1 MDVQVKIVKTA
12 IQKESVQSIRTDVF
26 IRELNIPEN
35 IEIDANEDAATYVLA
50 YVDKKPVGTA
60 RWRKTD
66 SGFKLER
73 FAVLDTFRCNG
84 IGEEMTQFIL
94 NNLDKNLQDL
104 ISPQPRKIINTSG
117 VILQTNLGRAPL
129 ANNAIKAM
137 NEAGSNYTNLE
148 FDLTTNKRGGR
159 LKKFKN
165 IINRLTSAEDAI
177 VVNNNAS
184 AVFLGLKAL
193 CKNKNVLVSRSESVE
208 IGGGFRVPDV
218 LDESQAILVDVGTT
232 NKTYVSDY
240 ESHID
245 DNTGAVLLIHQSNFV
260 IEGFTHKPDIKEI
273 VQMAHK
279 HKVPV
284 FYDLGSGSMINTE
297 EFSIQY
303 EPTVQDAIKDGVDLV
318 FFSGDKLIVGPLS
331 GMIAGKEK
339 YVQLIEKYPLTRA
352 LRLDKVLLA
361 GLIATLQMYI
371 TESYID
377 IPIWNMISKSKEDML
392 KIVKN
397 WKNKLDYEFLTIE
410 ESKAMIGGGSMP
422 EQHVNSYS
430 LSINFDSLSISAN
443 QFSKKMINK
452 PTPLIGRVKDNKFIL
467 DPRTLFDKQDVEVFK
482 LLEEELKLI

>member
-1 MDVQVKIVKTA
+1 MEKNVLRKIPS
-12 IQKESVQSIRTDVF
+12 IQKISESKSFIELCKTFPRHIAINELRLILDSIRNSNNNN
-26 IRELNIPEN
+26 NIS
-35 IEIDANEDAATYVLA
+35 
-50 YVDKKPVGTA
+50 VD
-60 RWRKTD
+60 
-66 SGFKLER
+66 S
-73 FAVLDTFRCNG
+73 
-84 IGEEMTQFIL
+84 IL
-94 NNLDKNLQDL
+94 NKLDKNLQEL

-129 ANNAIKAM
+129 ANNAITAM

-148 FDLTTNKRGGR
+148 FDITTNKRGGR

-165 IINRLTSAEDAI
+165 IINRLTYAEDAI

-240 ESHID
+240 ESNID
-245 DNTGAVLLIHQSNFV
+245 DNTGAILLIHQSNFV
-260 IEGFTHKPDIKEI
+260 IEGFTHKPNIKEI

-318 FFSGDKLIVGPLS
+318 FFSGDKLIGGPQS
-331 GMIAGKEK
+331 GIIAGKEK

-397 WKNKLDYEFLTIE
+397 WKDKLDYEFLDIE
-410 ESKAMIGGGSMP
+410 KSKAMIGGGSMP

-430 LSINFDSLSISAN
+430 LSINFDSLSISAS

-467 DPRTLFDKQDVEVFK
+467 DPRTLLDKQDVEVFK

>member
-1 MDVQVKIVKTA
+1 MEKNVLRKIPS
-12 IQKESVQSIRTDVF
+12 IQKISESKSFIELCKTFPRHIAINELRLILDSIR
-26 IRELNIPEN
+26 ISNNNNNIS
-35 IEIDANEDAATYVLA
+35 
-50 YVDKKPVGTA
+50 VD
-60 RWRKTD
+60 
-66 SGFKLER
+66 L
-73 FAVLDTFRCNG
+73 
-84 IGEEMTQFIL
+84 IL

-165 IINRLTSAEDAI
+165 IINRLTYAEDAI

-318 FFSGDKLIVGPLS
+318 FFSGDKLIGGPQS
-331 GMIAGKEK
+331 GIIAGKEK

-397 WKNKLDYEFLTIE
+397 WKDKLDYEFLTIE

-443 QFSKKMINK
+443 QFGKKMINK

>member
-1 MDVQVKIVKTA
+1 MEKNVLRKIPS
-12 IQKESVQSIRTDVF
+12 IQKISESKSFIELCKTFPRHIAINELRLILDSIR
-26 IRELNIPEN
+26 ISNNNNNIS
-35 IEIDANEDAATYVLA
+35 
-50 YVDKKPVGTA
+50 VD
-60 RWRKTD
+60 
-66 SGFKLER
+66 L
-73 FAVLDTFRCNG
+73 
-84 IGEEMTQFIL
+84 IL

-318 FFSGDKLIVGPLS
+318 FFSGDKLIGGPQS
-331 GMIAGKEK
+331 GIIAGKEK

-397 WKNKLDYEFLTIE
+397 WKDKLDYEFLTIE

>member
-1 MDVQVKIVKTA
+1 MEKNVLRKIPS
-12 IQKESVQSIRTDVF
+12 IQKISESKSFIELCKTFPRHIAINELRLILDSIRTSNNN
-26 IRELNIPEN
+26 NIS
-35 IEIDANEDAATYVLA
+35 
-50 YVDKKPVGTA
+50 VD
-60 RWRKTD
+60 
-66 SGFKLER
+66 S
-73 FAVLDTFRCNG
+73 
-84 IGEEMTQFIL
+84 IL
-94 NNLDKNLQDL
+94 NKLDKNLQEL

-117 VILQTNLGRAPL
+117 IILQTNLGRAPL
-129 ANNAIKAM
+129 ANNAITAM

-165 IINRLTSAEDAI
+165 IINRLTYAEDAI

-240 ESHID
+240 ESNID
-245 DNTGAVLLIHQSNFV
+245 DNTGAILLIHQSNFV
-260 IEGFTHKPDIKEI
+260 IEGFTHKPNIKEI

-318 FFSGDKLIVGPLS
+318 FFSGDKLIGGPQS
-331 GMIAGKEK
+331 GIIAGKEK

-397 WKNKLDYEFLTIE
+397 WKDKLDYEFLDIE
-410 ESKAMIGGGSMP
+410 KSKAMIGGGSMP

-430 LSINFDSLSISAN
+430 LSINFDSLSISAS

-467 DPRTLFDKQDVEVFK
+467 DPRTLLDKQDVEVFK

>member
-1 MDVQVKIVKTA
+1 MEKNVLRKIPS
-12 IQKESVQSIRTDVF
+12 IQKISESKSFIELCKTFPRHIAINEMRLILDSIRNSNNNN
-26 IRELNIPEN
+26 NIS
-35 IEIDANEDAATYVLA
+35 
-50 YVDKKPVGTA
+50 VD
-60 RWRKTD
+60 
-66 SGFKLER
+66 L
-73 FAVLDTFRCNG
+73 
-84 IGEEMTQFIL
+84 IL

-129 ANNAIKAM
+129 ANNAITAM

-148 FDLTTNKRGGR
+148 FDITTNKRGGR

-165 IINRLTSAEDAI
+165 IINRLTYAEDAI

-240 ESHID
+240 ESNID
-245 DNTGAVLLIHQSNFV
+245 DNTGAILLIHQSNFV
-260 IEGFTHKPDIKEI
+260 IEGFTHKPNIKEI

-318 FFSGDKLIVGPLS
+318 FFSGDKLIGGPQS
-331 GMIAGKEK
+331 GIIAGKEK

-397 WKNKLDYEFLTIE
+397 WKDKLDYEFLDIE
-410 ESKAMIGGGSMP
+410 KSKAMIGGGSMP

-430 LSINFDSLSISAN
+430 LSINFDSLSISAS

-467 DPRTLFDKQDVEVFK
+467 DPRTLLDKQDVEVFK

>member
-1 MDVQVKIVKTA
+1 MEKNVLRKIPS
-12 IQKESVQSIRTDVF
+12 IQKISESKSFIELCKTFPRHIAINEMRLILDSIRNSNNNN
-26 IRELNIPEN
+26 NIS
-35 IEIDANEDAATYVLA
+35 
-50 YVDKKPVGTA
+50 VD
-60 RWRKTD
+60 
-66 SGFKLER
+66 L
-73 FAVLDTFRCNG
+73 
-84 IGEEMTQFIL
+84 IL

-318 FFSGDKLIVGPLS
+318 FFSGDKLIGGPQS
-331 GMIAGKEK
+331 GIIAGKEK

-397 WKNKLDYEFLTIE
+397 WKDKLDYEFLTIE

>member
-1 MDVQVKIVKTA
+1 MEKNVLRKIPS
-12 IQKESVQSIRTDVF
+12 IQKISESKSFIELCKTFPRHIAINELRLILDSIR
-26 IRELNIPEN
+26 ISNNNNNIS
-35 IEIDANEDAATYVLA
+35 
-50 YVDKKPVGTA
+50 VD
-60 RWRKTD
+60 
-66 SGFKLER
+66 L
-73 FAVLDTFRCNG
+73 
-84 IGEEMTQFIL
+84 IL

-165 IINRLTSAEDAI
+165 IINRLTYAEDAI

-240 ESHID
+240 ESNID
-245 DNTGAVLLIHQSNFV
+245 DNTGAILLIHQSNFV
-260 IEGFTHKPDIKEI
+260 IEGFTHKPNIKEI

-318 FFSGDKLIVGPLS
+318 FFSGDKLIGGPQS
-331 GMIAGKEK
+331 GIIAGKEK

-397 WKNKLDYEFLTIE
+397 WKDKLDYEFLDIE
-410 ESKAMIGGGSMP
+410 KSKAMIGGGSMP

-430 LSINFDSLSISAN
+430 LSINFDSLSISAS

-467 DPRTLFDKQDVEVFK
+467 DPRTLLDKQDVEVFK

>member
-1 MDVQVKIVKTA
+1 MEKNVLRKIPS
-12 IQKESVQSIRTDVF
+12 IQKISESKSFIELCKTFPRHIAINELRLILDSIRTSNNN
-26 IRELNIPEN
+26 NIS
-35 IEIDANEDAATYVLA
+35 
-50 YVDKKPVGTA
+50 VD
-60 RWRKTD
+60 
-66 SGFKLER
+66 S
-73 FAVLDTFRCNG
+73 
-84 IGEEMTQFIL
+84 IL
-94 NNLDKNLQDL
+94 NKLDKNLQEL

-129 ANNAIKAM
+129 ANNAITTM

-148 FDLTTNKRGGR
+148 FDITTNKRGGR

-165 IINRLTSAEDAI
+165 IINRLTYAEDAI

-240 ESHID
+240 ESNID
-245 DNTGAVLLIHQSNFV
+245 DNTGAILLIHQSNFV
-260 IEGFTHKPDIKEI
+260 IEGFTHKPNIKEI

-318 FFSGDKLIVGPLS
+318 FFSGDKLIGGPQS
-331 GMIAGKEK
+331 GIIAGKEK

-397 WKNKLDYEFLTIE
+397 WKDKLDYEFLDIE
-410 ESKAMIGGGSMP
+410 KSKAMIGGGSMP

-430 LSINFDSLSISAN
+430 LSINFDSLSISAS

-467 DPRTLFDKQDVEVFK
+467 DPRTLLDKQDVEVFK

>member
-1 MDVQVKIVKTA
+1 MENNVLRKIPS
-12 IQKESVQSIRTDVF
+12 IQKISESKRFIELCKIFPRHIAINEMRLILDSIRKSNKNNISIDLL
-26 IRELNIPEN
+26 LN
-35 IEIDANEDAATYVLA
+35 T
-50 YVDKKPVGTA
+50 
-60 RWRKTD
+60 
-66 SGFKLER
+66 
-73 FAVLDTFRCNG
+73 
-84 IGEEMTQFIL
+84 
-94 NNLDKNLQDL
+94 LDKNLKEL
-104 ISPQPRKIINTSG
+104 ISAQPRKIINMSG

-129 ANNAIKAM
+129 ANYAIKAM
-137 NEAGSNYTNLE
+137 SEAGLNYTNLE

-165 IINRLTSAEDAI
+165 IINRLTNAEDAI
-177 VVNNNAS
+177 VVNNNAA

-193 CKNKNVLVSRSESVE
+193 CRNKNVLVSRSESIE

-218 LDESQAILVDVGTT
+218 LEESQAILVDVGTT

-245 DNTGAVLLIHQSNFV
+245 ENTGAVLLIHQSNFV

-303 EPTVQDAIKDGVDLV
+303 EPTVKDAINDGVDLI
-318 FFSGDKLIVGPLS
+318 FFSGDKLIGGPQS
-331 GMIAGKEK
+331 GIIAGKEK
-339 YVQLIEKYPLTRA
+339 YVKLIEKYPLTRA

-361 GLIATLQMYI
+361 GLISTLQMYV

-392 KIVKN
+392 IIVRN
-397 WKNKLDYEFLTIE
+397 WKDKLDNYEFLHIE

-422 EQHVNSYS
+422 EQHVSSYS
-430 LSINFDSLSISAN
+430 LSIDFDTLNISASE
-443 QFSKKMINK
+443 FSKKMINK

-467 DPRTLFDKQDVEVFK
+467 DPRTLLENQDKEVFK
-482 LLEEELKLI
+482 LLEEELKLIN

>member
-1 MDVQVKIVKTA
+1 MENNVLRKIPS
-12 IQKESVQSIRTDVF
+12 IQKISESKRFIELCKTFPRHIAINEMRLILDSIRNSNNN
-26 IRELNIPEN
+26 NIS
-35 IEIDANEDAATYVLA
+35 
-50 YVDKKPVGTA
+50 VD
-60 RWRKTD
+60 
-66 SGFKLER
+66 L
-73 FAVLDTFRCNG
+73 
-84 IGEEMTQFIL
+84 IL

-104 ISPQPRKIINTSG
+104 ISPQPRQIINTSG

-165 IINRLTSAEDAI
+165 IINRLTYAEDAI

-240 ESHID
+240 ESNID

-260 IEGFTHKPDIKEI
+260 IEGFTHKPNIKEI

-318 FFSGDKLIVGPLS
+318 FFSGDKLIGGPQS
-331 GMIAGKEK
+331 GIIAGKEK

-397 WKNKLDYEFLTIE
+397 WKDKLDYEFLDIE
-410 ESKAMIGGGSMP
+410 KSKAMIGGGSMP

-430 LSINFDSLSISAN
+430 LSINFDSLSISAS

-467 DPRTLFDKQDVEVFK
+467 DPRTLLDKQDVEVFK
-482 LLEEELKLI
+482 LIEEELKLI

>member
-1 MDVQVKIVKTA
+1 MENNVLRKIPS
-12 IQKESVQSIRTDVF
+12 IQKISESKRFIELCKIFPRHIAINEMRLILDSIRKSNKN
-26 IRELNIPEN
+26 NIS
-35 IEIDANEDAATYVLA
+35 
-50 YVDKKPVGTA
+50 VD
-60 RWRKTD
+60 
-66 SGFKLER
+66 L
-73 FAVLDTFRCNG
+73 
-84 IGEEMTQFIL
+84 IL
-94 NNLDKNLQDL
+94 NKLDKNLKEL
-104 ISPQPRKIINTSG
+104 ISPQPRKIINMSG

-165 IINRLTSAEDAI
+165 IINRLTNAEDAI

-193 CKNKNVLVSRSESVE
+193 CRNKNVLVSRSESVE

-245 DNTGAVLLIHQSNFV
+245 ENTGAVLLIHQSNFV

-273 VQMAHK
+273 VQMAHNN
-279 HKVPV
+279 KVPV

-303 EPTVQDAIKDGVDLV
+303 EPTVQDAINDGVDLV
-318 FFSGDKLIVGPLS
+318 FFSGDKLIGGPQS
-331 GMIAGKEK
+331 GIIAGKEK

-397 WKNKLDYEFLTIE
+397 WKNKLDYEFLDIE
-410 ESKAMIGGGSMP
+410 KSKVMIGGGSMP

-430 LSINFDSLSISAN
+430 LSINFDSLSISAS

-467 DPRTLFDKQDVEVFK
+467 DPRTLLDKQDVEVHK

>member
-1 MDVQVKIVKTA
+1 MEKNVLRKIPS
-12 IQKESVQSIRTDVF
+12 IQKISESKSFIELCKTFPRHIAVNELRLILDSIRTANNNN
-26 IRELNIPEN
+26 NIS
-35 IEIDANEDAATYVLA
+35 
-50 YVDKKPVGTA
+50 VD
-60 RWRKTD
+60 
-66 SGFKLER
+66 S
-73 FAVLDTFRCNG
+73 
-84 IGEEMTQFIL
+84 IL
-94 NNLDKNLQDL
+94 NKLDKNLQEL
-104 ISPQPRKIINTSG
+104 ISPQPMKIINTSG

-129 ANNAIKAM
+129 ANNAITAM

-165 IINRLTSAEDAI
+165 IINRLTYAEDAI

-240 ESHID
+240 ESNID
-245 DNTGAVLLIHQSNFV
+245 DNTGAILLIHQSNFV
-260 IEGFTHKPDIKEI
+260 IEGFTHKPNIKEI

-318 FFSGDKLIVGPLS
+318 FFSGDKLIGGPQS
-331 GMIAGKEK
+331 GIIAGKEK

-397 WKNKLDYEFLTIE
+397 WKDKLDYEFLDIE
-410 ESKAMIGGGSMP
+410 KSKAMIGGGSMP

-430 LSINFDSLSISAN
+430 LSINFDSLSISAS

-467 DPRTLFDKQDVEVFK
+467 DPRTLLDKQDVEVFK

>member
-1 MDVQVKIVKTA
+1 MLRVSIILSSSISIPFFA
-12 IQKESVQSIRTDVF
+12 CSNNNNISVD
-26 IRELNIPEN
+26 L
-35 IEIDANEDAATYVLA
+35 
-50 YVDKKPVGTA
+50 
-60 RWRKTD
+60 
-66 SGFKLER
+66 
-73 FAVLDTFRCNG
+73 
-84 IGEEMTQFIL
+84 IL
-94 NNLDKNLQDL
+94 NKLDKNLKEL
-104 ISPQPRKIINTSG
+104 ISPQPRKIINMSG

-165 IINRLTSAEDAI
+165 IINRLTNAEDAI

-193 CKNKNVLVSRSESVE
+193 CRNKNVLVSRSESVE

-245 DNTGAVLLIHQSNFV
+245 ENTGAVLLIHQSNFV

-273 VQMAHK
+273 VQMAHNN
-279 HKVPV
+279 KVPV

-303 EPTVQDAIKDGVDLV
+303 EPTVQDAINDGVDLV
-318 FFSGDKLIVGPLS
+318 FFSGDKLIGGPQS
-331 GMIAGKEK
+331 GIIAGKEK

-392 KIVKN
+392 KIVKH
-397 WKNKLDYEFLTIE
+397 WKDKLDYEFLHIE
-410 ESKAMIGGGSMP
+410 ESKTMIGGGSMP

-430 LSINFDSLSISAN
+430 LSIDFDPLNISARE
-443 QFSKKMINK
+443 FSKKMINK

-467 DPRTLFDKQDVEVFK
+467 DPRTLLENQDKEVFK

>member
-1 MDVQVKIVKTA
+1 MEKNVLRKIPS
-12 IQKESVQSIRTDVF
+12 IQKISESKCFIELCKTFPRHIAINELRLILDSIRNSNNNNNISVDSL
-26 IRELNIPEN
+26 LN
-35 IEIDANEDAATYVLA
+35 
-50 YVDKKPVGTA
+50 K
-60 RWRKTD
+60 
-66 SGFKLER
+66 
-73 FAVLDTFRCNG
+73 
-84 IGEEMTQFIL
+84 
-94 NNLDKNLQDL
+94 LDKNLQEL

-165 IINRLTSAEDAI
+165 IINRLTYAEDAI

-260 IEGFTHKPDIKEI
+260 IEGFTYKPDIKEI

-303 EPTVQDAIKDGVDLV
+303 EPTVQDAISDGVDLV
-318 FFSGDKLIVGPLS
+318 FFSGDKLIGGPQS
-331 GMIAGKEK
+331 GIIAGKEK

-397 WKNKLDYEFLTIE
+397 WKDKLDYEFLDIE
-410 ESKAMIGGGSMP
+410 KSKAMIGGGSMP

-430 LSINFDSLSISAN
+430 LSINFDSLSINAS

-467 DPRTLFDKQDVEVFK
+467 DPRTLLDKQDVEVLK

>member
-1 MDVQVKIVKTA
+1 MEKNFLRKIPS
-12 IQKESVQSIRTDVF
+12 IQKISESKSFIELCKTFPRHIAINELRLILDSIRTSNNN
-26 IRELNIPEN
+26 NIS
-35 IEIDANEDAATYVLA
+35 
-50 YVDKKPVGTA
+50 VD
-60 RWRKTD
+60 
-66 SGFKLER
+66 S
-73 FAVLDTFRCNG
+73 
-84 IGEEMTQFIL
+84 IL
-94 NNLDKNLQDL
+94 NKLDKNLQEL

-129 ANNAIKAM
+129 ANNAITAM

-148 FDLTTNKRGGR
+148 FDITTNKRGGR

-165 IINRLTSAEDAI
+165 IINRLTYAEDAI

-240 ESHID
+240 ESNID
-245 DNTGAVLLIHQSNFV
+245 DNTGAILLIHQSNFV
-260 IEGFTHKPDIKEI
+260 IEGFTYKPNIKEI

-318 FFSGDKLIVGPLS
+318 FFSGDKLIGGPQS
-331 GMIAGKEK
+331 GIIAGKEK

-397 WKNKLDYEFLTIE
+397 WKDKLDYEFLDIE
-410 ESKAMIGGGSMP
+410 KSKAMIGGGSMP

-430 LSINFDSLSISAN
+430 LSINFDSLSISAS

-467 DPRTLFDKQDVEVFK
+467 DPRTLLDKQDVEVFK

>member
-1 MDVQVKIVKTA
+1 MEKNVLRKIPS
-12 IQKESVQSIRTDVF
+12 IQKISESKSFIELCKTFPRHIAINELRLILDSIRTSNNN
-26 IRELNIPEN
+26 NIS
-35 IEIDANEDAATYVLA
+35 
-50 YVDKKPVGTA
+50 VD
-60 RWRKTD
+60 
-66 SGFKLER
+66 S
-73 FAVLDTFRCNG
+73 
-84 IGEEMTQFIL
+84 IL
-94 NNLDKNLQDL
+94 NKLDKNLQEL

-129 ANNAIKAM
+129 ANNAITAM

-148 FDLTTNKRGGR
+148 FDITTNKRGGR

-165 IINRLTSAEDAI
+165 IINRLTYAEDAI

-240 ESHID
+240 ESNID
-245 DNTGAVLLIHQSNFV
+245 DNTGAILLIHQSNFV
-260 IEGFTHKPDIKEI
+260 IEGFTHKPNIKEI

-318 FFSGDKLIVGPLS
+318 FFSGDKLIGGPQS
-331 GMIAGKEK
+331 GIIAGKEK

-397 WKNKLDYEFLTIE
+397 WKDKLDYEFLDIE
-410 ESKAMIGGGSMP
+410 KSKAMIGGGSMP

-430 LSINFDSLSISAN
+430 LSINFDSLSISAS

-467 DPRTLFDKQDVEVFK
+467 DPRTLLDKQDVEVFK

>member
-1 MDVQVKIVKTA
+1 MEKNVLRKIPS
-12 IQKESVQSIRTDVF
+12 IQKISESKCFIELCKTFPRHIAINELRLILDSIRNSNNNN
-26 IRELNIPEN
+26 NIS
-35 IEIDANEDAATYVLA
+35 ED
-50 YVDKKPVGTA
+50 
-60 RWRKTD
+60 
-66 SGFKLER
+66 S
-73 FAVLDTFRCNG
+73 
-84 IGEEMTQFIL
+84 IL
-94 NNLDKNLQDL
+94 NELDKNLQEL

-165 IINRLTSAEDAI
+165 IINRLTYAEDAI

-245 DNTGAVLLIHQSNFV
+245 DNIGAVLLIHQSNFV

-318 FFSGDKLIVGPLS
+318 FFSGDKLIGGPQS
-331 GMIAGKEK
+331 GIIAGKEK

-397 WKNKLDYEFLTIE
+397 WKDKLDYEFLDIE
-410 ESKAMIGGGSMP
+410 KSKAMIGGGSMP

-430 LSINFDSLSISAN
+430 LSINFDSLSINAS

-467 DPRTLFDKQDVEVFK
+467 DPRTLLDKQDVEVLK

>member
-1 MDVQVKIVKTA
+1 MEKNVLRKIPS
-12 IQKESVQSIRTDVF
+12 IQKISESKSFIELCKTFPRHIAINELRLILDSIR
-26 IRELNIPEN
+26 ISNNNNNIS
-35 IEIDANEDAATYVLA
+35 
-50 YVDKKPVGTA
+50 VD
-60 RWRKTD
+60 
-66 SGFKLER
+66 S
-73 FAVLDTFRCNG
+73 
-84 IGEEMTQFIL
+84 IL
-94 NNLDKNLQDL
+94 NKLDKNLQEL

-165 IINRLTSAEDAI
+165 IINRLTYAEDAI

-240 ESHID
+240 ESNID
-245 DNTGAVLLIHQSNFV
+245 DNTGAILLIHQSNFV
-260 IEGFTHKPDIKEI
+260 IEGFTHKPNIKEI

-318 FFSGDKLIVGPLS
+318 FFSGDKLIGGPQS
-331 GMIAGKEK
+331 GIIAGKEK

-397 WKNKLDYEFLTIE
+397 WKDKLDYEFLDIE
-410 ESKAMIGGGSMP
+410 KSKAMIGGGSMP

-430 LSINFDSLSISAN
+430 LSINFDSLSISAS

-467 DPRTLFDKQDVEVFK
+467 DPRTLLDKQDVEVFK

>member
-1 MDVQVKIVKTA
+1 MEKNVLRKIPS
-12 IQKESVQSIRTDVF
+12 IQKISESKSFIELCKTFPRHIAINEMRLILDSIRNSNNNN
-26 IRELNIPEN
+26 NIS
-35 IEIDANEDAATYVLA
+35 
-50 YVDKKPVGTA
+50 VD
-60 RWRKTD
+60 
-66 SGFKLER
+66 L
-73 FAVLDTFRCNG
+73 
-84 IGEEMTQFIL
+84 IL

-159 LKKFKN
+159 LRKFKN

-318 FFSGDKLIVGPLS
+318 FFSGDKLIGGPQS
-331 GMIAGKEK
+331 GIIAGKEK

-397 WKNKLDYEFLTIE
+397 WKDKLDYEFLTIE

-422 EQHVNSYS
+422 KQHVNSYS

>member
-1 MDVQVKIVKTA
+1 MEKNVLRKIPS
-12 IQKESVQSIRTDVF
+12 IQKISESKSFIELCKTFPRHIAINELRLILDSIR
-26 IRELNIPEN
+26 ISNNNNNIS
-35 IEIDANEDAATYVLA
+35 
-50 YVDKKPVGTA
+50 VD
-60 RWRKTD
+60 
-66 SGFKLER
+66 L
-73 FAVLDTFRCNG
+73 
-84 IGEEMTQFIL
+84 IL

-318 FFSGDKLIVGPLS
+318 FFSGDKLIGGPQS
-331 GMIAGKEK
+331 GIIAGKEK

-397 WKNKLDYEFLTIE
+397 WKDKLDYEFLDIE
-410 ESKAMIGGGSMP
+410 KSKAMIGGGSMP

-430 LSINFDSLSISAN
+430 LSINFDSLSISAS

-467 DPRTLFDKQDVEVFK
+467 DPRTLLDKQDVEVFK

>member
-1 MDVQVKIVKTA
+1 MEKNVLRKIPS
-12 IQKESVQSIRTDVF
+12 IQKISESKSFIELCKTFPRHIAINEMRLILDSIR
-26 IRELNIPEN
+26 ISNNNNNIS
-35 IEIDANEDAATYVLA
+35 
-50 YVDKKPVGTA
+50 VD
-60 RWRKTD
+60 
-66 SGFKLER
+66 L
-73 FAVLDTFRCNG
+73 
-84 IGEEMTQFIL
+84 IL

-318 FFSGDKLIVGPLS
+318 FFSGDKLIGGPQS
-331 GMIAGKEK
+331 GIIAGKEK

-397 WKNKLDYEFLTIE
+397 WKDKLDYEFLDIE
-410 ESKAMIGGGSMP
+410 KSKAMIGGGSMP

>member
-1 MDVQVKIVKTA
+1 MEKNVLRKIPS
-12 IQKESVQSIRTDVF
+12 IQKISESKSFIELCKTFPRHIAINELRLILDSIRTSNNNN
-26 IRELNIPEN
+26 NIS
-35 IEIDANEDAATYVLA
+35 
-50 YVDKKPVGTA
+50 VD
-60 RWRKTD
+60 
-66 SGFKLER
+66 S
-73 FAVLDTFRCNG
+73 
-84 IGEEMTQFIL
+84 IL
-94 NNLDKNLQDL
+94 NKLDKNLQEL

-129 ANNAIKAM
+129 ANNAITAM

-165 IINRLTSAEDAI
+165 IINRLTYAEDAI

-240 ESHID
+240 ESNID
-245 DNTGAVLLIHQSNFV
+245 DNTGAILLIHQSNFV
-260 IEGFTHKPDIKEI
+260 IEGFTHKPNIKEI

-318 FFSGDKLIVGPLS
+318 FFSGDKLIGGPQS
-331 GMIAGKEK
+331 GIIAGKEK

-397 WKNKLDYEFLTIE
+397 WKDKLDYEFLDIE
-410 ESKAMIGGGSMP
+410 KSKAMIGGGSMP

-430 LSINFDSLSISAN
+430 LSINFDSLSISAS

-467 DPRTLFDKQDVEVFK
+467 DPRTLLDKQDVEVFK

>member
-1 MDVQVKIVKTA
+1 MEKNVLRKIPS
-12 IQKESVQSIRTDVF
+12 IQKISESKSFIELCQTFPRHIAINELRLILDSIRNSNNDNNISVDSL
-26 IRELNIPEN
+26 LN
-35 IEIDANEDAATYVLA
+35 
-50 YVDKKPVGTA
+50 K
-60 RWRKTD
+60 
-66 SGFKLER
+66 
-73 FAVLDTFRCNG
+73 
-84 IGEEMTQFIL
+84 
-94 NNLDKNLQDL
+94 LDKNLQEL

-129 ANNAIKAM
+129 SNNAIKAM

-165 IINRLTSAEDAI
+165 IINRLTYAEDAI

-184 AVFLGLKAL
+184 AVFLGLKSL

-318 FFSGDKLIVGPLS
+318 FFSGDKLIGGPQS
-331 GMIAGKEK
+331 GIIAGKEK

-397 WKNKLDYEFLTIE
+397 WKDKLDYEFLDIE
-410 ESKAMIGGGSMP
+410 KSKAMIGGGSMP

-467 DPRTLFDKQDVEVFK
+467 DPRTLLDKQDVEVLK

>member
-1 MDVQVKIVKTA
+1 MEKNVLRKIPS
-12 IQKESVQSIRTDVF
+12 IQKISESKSFIELCKTFPRNIAINEMRLIIDSIRTSNNNN
-26 IRELNIPEN
+26 NIS
-35 IEIDANEDAATYVLA
+35 
-50 YVDKKPVGTA
+50 VD
-60 RWRKTD
+60 
-66 SGFKLER
+66 S
-73 FAVLDTFRCNG
+73 
-84 IGEEMTQFIL
+84 IL
-94 NNLDKNLQDL
+94 NKLDKNLQEL

-129 ANNAIKAM
+129 ANNAITAM

-165 IINRLTSAEDAI
+165 IINRLTYAEDAI

-240 ESHID
+240 ESNID
-245 DNTGAVLLIHQSNFV
+245 DNTGAILLIHQSNFV
-260 IEGFTHKPDIKEI
+260 IEGFTHKPNIKEI

-318 FFSGDKLIVGPLS
+318 FFSGDKLIGGPQS
-331 GMIAGKEK
+331 GIIAGKEK

-397 WKNKLDYEFLTIE
+397 WKDKLDYEFLDIE
-410 ESKAMIGGGSMP
+410 KSKAMIGGGSMP

-430 LSINFDSLSISAN
+430 LSINFDSLSISAS

-467 DPRTLFDKQDVEVFK
+467 DPRTLLDKQDVEVFK

>member
-1 MDVQVKIVKTA
+1 MEKNVLRKIPS
-12 IQKESVQSIRTDVF
+12 IQKISESKSFIELCKTFPRHIAINELRLILDSIR
-26 IRELNIPEN
+26 ISNNNNNIS
-35 IEIDANEDAATYVLA
+35 
-50 YVDKKPVGTA
+50 VD
-60 RWRKTD
+60 
-66 SGFKLER
+66 L
-73 FAVLDTFRCNG
+73 
-84 IGEEMTQFIL
+84 IL

-104 ISPQPRKIINTSG
+104 ISSQPRKIINTSG

-129 ANNAIKAM
+129 ANNAITAM

-165 IINRLTSAEDAI
+165 IINRLTYAEDAI

-240 ESHID
+240 ESNID
-245 DNTGAVLLIHQSNFV
+245 DNTGAILLIHQSNFV
-260 IEGFTHKPDIKEI
+260 IEGFTHKPNIKEI

-318 FFSGDKLIVGPLS
+318 FFSGDKLIGGPQS
-331 GMIAGKEK
+331 GIIAGKEK

-397 WKNKLDYEFLTIE
+397 WKDKLDYEFLDIE
-410 ESKAMIGGGSMP
+410 KSKAMIGGGSMP

-430 LSINFDSLSISAN
+430 LSINFDSLSISAS

-467 DPRTLFDKQDVEVFK
+467 DPRTLLDKQDVEVFK

>member
-1 MDVQVKIVKTA
+1 MEKNVLRKIPS
-12 IQKESVQSIRTDVF
+12 IQKISESKSFIELCKTFPRHIAINELRLILDSIR
-26 IRELNIPEN
+26 ISNNNNNIS
-35 IEIDANEDAATYVLA
+35 
-50 YVDKKPVGTA
+50 VD
-60 RWRKTD
+60 
-66 SGFKLER
+66 L
-73 FAVLDTFRCNG
+73 
-84 IGEEMTQFIL
+84 IL

-129 ANNAIKAM
+129 ANNAITAM

-148 FDLTTNKRGGR
+148 FDITTNKRGGR

-165 IINRLTSAEDAI
+165 IINRLTYAEDAI

-240 ESHID
+240 ESNID
-245 DNTGAVLLIHQSNFV
+245 DNTGAILLIHQSNFV
-260 IEGFTHKPDIKEI
+260 IEGFTHKPNIKEI

-318 FFSGDKLIVGPLS
+318 FFSGDKLIGGPQS
-331 GMIAGKEK
+331 GIIAGKEK

-397 WKNKLDYEFLTIE
+397 WKDKLDYEFLDIE
-410 ESKAMIGGGSMP
+410 KSKAMIGGGSMP

-430 LSINFDSLSISAN
+430 LSINFDSLSISAS

-467 DPRTLFDKQDVEVFK
+467 DPRTLLDKQDVEVFK

>member
-1 MDVQVKIVKTA
+1 LVKH
-12 IQKESVQSIRTDVF
+12 
-26 IRELNIPEN
+26 
-35 IEIDANEDAATYVLA
+35 
-50 YVDKKPVGTA
+50 
-60 RWRKTD
+60 
-66 SGFKLER
+66 
-73 FAVLDTFRCNG
+73 
-84 IGEEMTQFIL
+84 
-94 NNLDKNLQDL
+94 
-104 ISPQPRKIINTSG
+104 
-117 VILQTNLGRAPL
+117 
-129 ANNAIKAM
+129 
-137 NEAGSNYTNLE
+137 LE

-318 FFSGDKLIVGPLS
+318 FFSGDKLIGGPQS
-331 GMIAGKEK
+331 GIIAGKEK

>member
-1 MDVQVKIVKTA
+1 MEKNVLRKIPS
-12 IQKESVQSIRTDVF
+12 IQKISESKSFIELCKTFPRHIAINELRLILDSIRNSNNNN
-26 IRELNIPEN
+26 NIS
-35 IEIDANEDAATYVLA
+35 
-50 YVDKKPVGTA
+50 VD
-60 RWRKTD
+60 
-66 SGFKLER
+66 S
-73 FAVLDTFRCNG
+73 
-84 IGEEMTQFIL
+84 IL
-94 NNLDKNLQDL
+94 NKLDKNLQEL

-165 IINRLTSAEDAI
+165 IINRLTYAEDAI

-184 AVFLGLKAL
+184 AVFLGLKSL

-318 FFSGDKLIVGPLS
+318 FFSGDKLIGGPQS
-331 GMIAGKEK
+331 GIIAGKEK

-397 WKNKLDYEFLTIE
+397 WKDKLDYEFLDIE
-410 ESKAMIGGGSMP
+410 KSKAMIGGGSMP

-430 LSINFDSLSISAN
+430 LSINFDSLSINAS

-467 DPRTLFDKQDVEVFK
+467 DPRTLLDKQDVEVLK

>member
-1 MDVQVKIVKTA
+1 MEKNVLRKIPS
-12 IQKESVQSIRTDVF
+12 IQKISESKSFIELCKTFPRHIAINELRLILDSIRTANNN
-26 IRELNIPEN
+26 NIS
-35 IEIDANEDAATYVLA
+35 
-50 YVDKKPVGTA
+50 VD
-60 RWRKTD
+60 
-66 SGFKLER
+66 S
-73 FAVLDTFRCNG
+73 
-84 IGEEMTQFIL
+84 IL
-94 NNLDKNLQDL
+94 NKLDKNLQEL

-117 VILQTNLGRAPL
+117 VILHTNLGRAPL
-129 ANNAIKAM
+129 ANNAITAM

-148 FDLTTNKRGGR
+148 FDITTNKRGGR

-165 IINRLTSAEDAI
+165 IINRLTYAEDAI

-240 ESHID
+240 ESNID
-245 DNTGAVLLIHQSNFV
+245 DNTGAILLIHQSNFV
-260 IEGFTHKPDIKEI
+260 IEGFTHKPNIKEI

-318 FFSGDKLIVGPLS
+318 FFSGDKLIGGPQS
-331 GMIAGKEK
+331 GIIAGKEK

-397 WKNKLDYEFLTIE
+397 WKDKLDYEFLDIE
-410 ESKAMIGGGSMP
+410 KSKAMIGGGSMP

-430 LSINFDSLSISAN
+430 LSINFDSLSISAS

-467 DPRTLFDKQDVEVFK
+467 DPRTLLDKQDVEVFK

>member
-1 MDVQVKIVKTA
+1 MEKNVLRKIPS
-12 IQKESVQSIRTDVF
+12 IQKISESKCFIELCKTFPRHIAINELRLILDSIRNSNNNNNISVDSL
-26 IRELNIPEN
+26 LN
-35 IEIDANEDAATYVLA
+35 
-50 YVDKKPVGTA
+50 K
-60 RWRKTD
+60 
-66 SGFKLER
+66 
-73 FAVLDTFRCNG
+73 
-84 IGEEMTQFIL
+84 
-94 NNLDKNLQDL
+94 LDKNLQEL

-129 ANNAIKAM
+129 SNNAIKAM

-165 IINRLTSAEDAI
+165 IINRLTYAEDAI

-184 AVFLGLKAL
+184 AVFLGLKSL
-193 CKNKNVLVSRSESVE
+193 CKNKNVLVSRSESIE

-318 FFSGDKLIVGPLS
+318 FFSGDKLIGGPQS
-331 GMIAGKEK
+331 GIIAGKEK

-397 WKNKLDYEFLTIE
+397 WKDKLDYEFLDIE
-410 ESKAMIGGGSMP
+410 KSKAMIGGGSMP

-467 DPRTLFDKQDVEVFK
+467 DPRTLLDKQDVEVLK

>member
-1 MDVQVKIVKTA
+1 MEKNVLRKIPS
-12 IQKESVQSIRTDVF
+12 IQKISESKSFIELCKTFPRHIAINELRLILDSIRTANNNN
-26 IRELNIPEN
+26 NI
-35 IEIDANEDAATYVLA
+35 
-50 YVDKKPVGTA
+50 
-60 RWRKTD
+60 
-66 SGFKLER
+66 S
-73 FAVLDTFRCNG
+73 LDL
-84 IGEEMTQFIL
+84 IL

-165 IINRLTSAEDAI
+165 IINRLTYAEDAI

-240 ESHID
+240 ESNID
-245 DNTGAVLLIHQSNFV
+245 DNIGAILLIHQSNFV
-260 IEGFTHKPDIKEI
+260 IEGFTHKPNIKEI

-318 FFSGDKLIVGPLS
+318 FFSGDKLIGGPQS
-331 GMIAGKEK
+331 GIIAGKEK

-397 WKNKLDYEFLTIE
+397 WKDKLDYEFLDIE
-410 ESKAMIGGGSMP
+410 KSKAMIGGGSMP

-452 PTPLIGRVKDNKFIL
+452 PTPVIGRVKDNKFIL

>member
-1 MDVQVKIVKTA
+1 MEKNVLRKIPS
-12 IQKESVQSIRTDVF
+12 IQKISESKCFIELCKTFPRHIAINELRLILDSIRNSNNNNNISVDSL
-26 IRELNIPEN
+26 LN
-35 IEIDANEDAATYVLA
+35 
-50 YVDKKPVGTA
+50 K
-60 RWRKTD
+60 
-66 SGFKLER
+66 
-73 FAVLDTFRCNG
+73 
-84 IGEEMTQFIL
+84 
-94 NNLDKNLQDL
+94 LDKNLQEL

-165 IINRLTSAEDAI
+165 IINRLTYAEDAI

-318 FFSGDKLIVGPLS
+318 FFSGDKLIGGPQS
-331 GMIAGKEK
+331 GIIAGKEK

-397 WKNKLDYEFLTIE
+397 WKDKLDYEFLDIE
-410 ESKAMIGGGSMP
+410 KSKAMIGGGSMP

-430 LSINFDSLSISAN
+430 LSINFDTLSISAS

-467 DPRTLFDKQDVEVFK
+467 DPRTLLDKQDVEVLK